1 MNHALRTLWLIAA
14 VLLNGCTATAQQR
27 PESASARLATAE
39 AMFAERCKKAG
50 VFIHRTAENVEGIFL
65 LKVRP
70 ENEDPDFNDQFRLND
85 PYGKDLNAKG
95 YIMTFV
101 RGSYQAQTKGT
112 PAPGSP
118 PRLGYRYVD
127 ALDPKDGKRYRYTGS
142 VREVEVTAP
151 LSGITVKRTKFVLDQ
166 IPAPD
171 PASRYGVTYDDIST
185 PEEREYWIAGSSLK
199 VIDLQTNEVMAERIG
214 YMMDRGQG
222 NDSGGRSPW
231 LFAADNA
238 CPEFAPRNGSRAQP
252 YQSLDFTESV
262 LKPKREN

>member
-85 PYGKDLNAKG
+85 PYGRDLTGDG
-95 YIMTFV
+95 YIQSFLDLFYSSDPC
-101 RGSYQAQTKGT
+101 RRQPC
-112 PAPGSP
+112 PAARSA
-118 PRLGYRYVD
+118 YRYVD
-127 ALDPKDGKRYRYTGS
+127 ALDTKDGKRYRYTG
-142 VREVEVTAP
+142 RIEEP
-151 LSGITVKRTKFVLDQ
+151 WLSDKSYLKGYTRFVLDKS
-166 IPAPD
+166 PAPG
-171 PASRYGVTYDDIST
+171 PTPRYGVTYDDIST
-185 PEEREYWIAGSSLK
+185 NEERQYWIAGSSLK

-222 NDSGGRSPW
+222 NDSRGRSPW
-231 LFAADNA
+231 LLAANNA
-238 CPEFAPRNGSRAQP
+238 CPSFGSSQGSGRQATQ
-252 YQSLDFTESV
+252 TEKFVEQV
-262 LKPKREN
+262 LKPKQQGD